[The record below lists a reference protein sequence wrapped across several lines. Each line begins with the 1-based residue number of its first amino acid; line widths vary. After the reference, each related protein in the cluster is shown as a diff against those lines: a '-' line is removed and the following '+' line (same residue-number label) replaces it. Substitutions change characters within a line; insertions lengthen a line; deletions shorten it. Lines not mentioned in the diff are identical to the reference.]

1 MAGIRAGEQGE
12 LALAPSARR
21 VGAAGLVLGLCL
33 GAIST
38 TPASA
43 SLLGLDA
50 VVSSLLHGEGGIFGH
65 EGGVIAGDDQLS
77 DVLGFDSAEGELLG
91 GGMEIVG
98 AVESVVHDP
107 NIGGEGSF
115 DDSVV
120 GRGPLLGGGIGG
132 VLGGLLSNG
141 VGLLGGVL

>member
-1 MAGIRAGEQGE
+1 MAT
-12 LALAPSARR
+12 SARR
-21 VGAAGLVLGLCL
+21 VGAAGLALGLCL
-33 GAIST
+33 GVVNAI
-38 TPASA
+38 PASA
-43 SLLGLDA
+43 SLLGLDT

-77 DVLGFDSAEGELLG
+77 DVLGGFDSEDGEVVG
-91 GGMEIVG
+91 GGMEVVG
-98 AVESVVHDP
+98 AVEDVLGDA

-115 DDSVV
+115 GDSVV
-120 GRGPLLGGGIGG
+120 GRGPVLGGGVGG

>member
-1 MAGIRAGEQGE
+1 
-12 LALAPSARR
+12 LATSTRR

-33 GAIST
+33 GAVNAI
-38 TPASA
+38 PASA
-43 SLLGLDA
+43 SLLGLDT
-50 VVSSLLHGEGGIFGH
+50 VVSSLLNGEGGIFGH

-77 DVLGFDSAEGELLG
+77 DVLGGFDSGDGEVVG
-91 GGMEIVG
+91 GGMEVVG
-98 AVESVVHDP
+98 AVKDVLADP

-115 DDSVV
+115 GGSVV
-120 GRGPLLGGGIGG
+120 GGGPVLGGGVGG

>member
-1 MAGIRAGEQGE
+1 MSRRRGRT
-12 LALAPSARR
+12 ALAISTRR
-21 VGAAGLVLGLCL
+21 VGAAGLVLGLCF
-33 GAIST
+33 GAFST

-43 SLLGLDA
+43 SLLGLDTL
-50 VVSSLLHGEGGIFGH
+50 VGSLLHGEGGIFGH

-77 DVLGFDSAEGELLG
+77 DVLGFDAEGGEVVG
-91 GGMEIVG
+91 GGMEVVG
-98 AVESVVHDP
+98 AVEDVLGDP

-115 DDSVV
+115 GDTVV
-120 GRGPLLGGGIGG
+120 GRGPLVGGGIGG

>member
-1 MAGIRAGEQGE
+1 MAISTRC
-12 LALAPSARR
+12 

-33 GAIST
+33 GAISA

-43 SLLGLDA
+43 SLLGLDT

-65 EGGVIAGDDQLS
+65 EGGVIAGDDRLS
-77 DVLGFDSAEGELLG
+77 DVLGFDSAESELVG
-91 GGMEIVG
+91 GGMEVVG
-98 AVESVVHDP
+98 AVESVLSDP
-107 NIGGEGSF
+107 QIGGEGSF
-115 DDSVV
+115 GDSVV
-120 GRGPLLGGGIGG
+120 GRGPLGGGIGG